1 MARKPTGNEALE
13 KAQLELTSATTIKQF
28 QVAQAVVMPL
38 LLGLTL
44 TETASVIGKSPGW
57 VARSRLSYI
66 KKISEEKKPET
77 RGGRRKPLLS
87 LQKEFDFVAYAI
99 GWGEHRRVARF
110 LTETLEKALGRPVAI
125 STSYRMIERVKKAR
139 GTELKAEVQKKYR
152 F

>member
-1 MARKPTGNEALE
+1 MTRRLTGNEALE
-13 KAQLELTSATTIKQF
+13 KAKLELISATTVKQF

-66 KKISEEKKPET
+66 KSFSQAKKPEG
-77 RGGRRKPLLS
+77 RGGRRNPLLS

-99 GWGEHRRVARF
+99 GFGGFHGAAR
-110 LTETLEKALGRPVAI
+110 LLSEMLEKKLGRPVAI
-125 STSYRMIERVKKAR
+125 STAYRMIERVEKTR
-139 GTELKAEVQKKYR
+139 GIELEAVVQEKYR